1 MLKGKYKTRI
11 FIFAVVFDIVLDVEQ
26 IWEDDFY
33 LIRIHAA
40 CIPGQTKFFSNVHV
54 SFDR

>member
-11 FIFAVVFDIVLDVEQ
+11 FIFAVVFDIVLGVEH
-26 IWEDDFY
+26 ICEDDFY

-40 CIPGQTKFFSNVHV
+40 CIPGQTKFLSNVQV
-54 SFDR
+54 SSDR